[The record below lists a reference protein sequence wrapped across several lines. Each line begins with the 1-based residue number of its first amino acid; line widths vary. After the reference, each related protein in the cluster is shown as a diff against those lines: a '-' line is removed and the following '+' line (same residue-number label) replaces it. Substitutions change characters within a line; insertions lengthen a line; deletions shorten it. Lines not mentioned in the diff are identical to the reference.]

1 MANRGMPSLLA
12 LLGLVAAAGFQ
23 HRDKLGQMLGQ
34 SGLGQ
39 PGSAPAGSDNSGNA
53 RAGAFGEKLNS
64 AGDIMGRTASD
75 VGGSLMSG
83 LNDLLET
90 FRNSGNR
97 DQADSWITPGVP
109 TQGLSREQVE
119 ASIGRDTLT
128 DLARDTGMD
137 YDVLLDRLAK
147 TIPEA
152 VDRATPDGHFPQSDD
167 EVRQRLSGL

>member
-23 HRDKLGQMLGQ
+23 HRDKLGQILGQ

-39 PGSAPAGSDNSGNA
+39 PGSGQSGLGDSAP
-53 RAGAFGEKLNS
+53 RAGEFGDKLNT
-64 AGDIMGRTASD
+64 AGDVLGRTASD

-83 LNDLLET
+83 LNELLET
-90 FRNSGNR
+90 FRSAGNR

-109 TQGLSREQVE
+109 TQGLTRDQVE

-137 YDVLLDRLAK
+137 YEDLLDRLAK

-167 EVRQRLSGL
+167 EVRQRLAGL

>member
-23 HRDKLGQMLGQ
+23 HRDKLGQILGQ

-39 PGSAPAGSDNSGNA
+39 PGSGQSGLGDSAP
-53 RAGAFGEKLNS
+53 RAGEFGDKLNT
-64 AGDIMGRTASD
+64 AGDVLGRTASD

-83 LNDLLET
+83 LNELLET
-90 FRNSGNR
+90 FRSAGNR

-109 TQGLSREQVE
+109 TQGLTRDQVE

-137 YDVLLDRLAK
+137 YEDLLDRLAK

-152 VDRATPDGHFPQSDD
+152 VDRATPDGHFPRSDD
-167 EVRQRLSGL
+167 EVRQRLAGL